1 MKTSKQLLNGEVL
14 DLKDEIALVSP
25 TDTPLISL
33 IMAAGKT
40 VPATST
46 KVEWREEALNDQRIN
61 PSVEGSEKGTTITS
75 DRKSYSNNCQ
85 ILKRDTGISG
95 TLKSLNVKGVG
106 DELERQIDHRL
117 KEIKRD
123 MEYYSIQGAKAD
135 ESGSVGRQ
143 MNGVLNLIASDNTI
157 DVVDETKFTKDSI
170 ESAFVKL
177 WDRGASDGRI
187 IALCNSVVK
196 KKINTLLE
204 KSGQLTVNQGTD
216 NVLGVV
222 CQKIVTDYGEAD
234 IVLDRH
240 MPSDTLLLLN
250 LDYTELG
257 ELRTAQAKDLGVTG
271 DKEEVM
277 VVWEGAVKLLNQY
290 AGAKIINIKAAA
302 KQVAK
307 NEDPEADQE
316 VDQEK

>member
-33 IMAAGKT
+33 IMAGGKT

-61 PSVEGSEKGTTITS
+61 PSVEGSEKGETITS
-75 DRKSYSNNCQ
+75 DRNSYSNNCQ

-123 MEYYSIQGAKAD
+123 MEYYSIQGAKAN
-135 ESGSVGRQ
+135 ESGSIGRQ
-143 MNGVLNLIASDNTI
+143 MNGVLNLIANDNTI
-157 DVVDETKFTKDSI
+157 DVLDETNFTKDSI

-187 IALCNSVVK
+187 IALCNSAVK

-204 KSGQLTVNQGTD
+204 ESGQLTVNQGTD

-250 LDYTELG
+250 LEYTELG

-277 VVWEGAVKLLNQY
+277 VVWEGTIKLLNQY
-290 AGAKIINIKAAA
+290 AAAKIINIKAAA
-302 KQVAK
+302 KQVVK
-307 NEDPEADQE
+307 NEDPETNQE